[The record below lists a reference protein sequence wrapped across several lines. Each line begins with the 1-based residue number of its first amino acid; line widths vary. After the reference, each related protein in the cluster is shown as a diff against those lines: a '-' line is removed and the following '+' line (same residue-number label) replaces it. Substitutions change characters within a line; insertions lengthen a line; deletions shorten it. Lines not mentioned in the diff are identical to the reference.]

1 LPPPIIHW
9 EEIRQ
14 VAVQEDSQGRA
25 LEGRHKVLGCEEVSG
40 SRRILCIGVPG
51 SSPELSV
58 NRLQSV
64 AALSFIPDAAFPE
77 ERQAAIADLP
87 QPSDAVAKD
96 DLVWVHSILQA
107 AKELNQSSFDGVWID
122 REYLPQMG
130 QWAGLLQS
138 SEMLRDMPEG
148 VALLDDHHRVLW
160 ANKRLLK
167 WSRKDLSNAAV
178 TFYEL
183 LDNPEIMG
191 PDFCPFHTA
200 MATGVESSSTL
211 HSADNRY
218 FQVHAAP
225 IGVNT
230 ANDANGMSD
239 ADPSSD
245 TQSDTHSDTASD
257 TSGQTYSV
265 SATTPATHLIVTVGD
280 ITEEIL
286 QQQKIAAI
294 HKAGRELADLRPR
307 EIFMMEV
314 DDRIDLLKEN
324 IRHYLSDLLN
334 FEVIEIRLL
343 EQATGNLVPL
353 LSVGIDQEAADRKL
367 YAQPRGNGIT
377 GYVAASGMSY
387 ICQDVVNDPLFIPGV
402 AAAKSSLTVP
412 LILHDQIL
420 GTINVESFEPAAF
433 GESDLQF
440 LEIFARDVAFALN
453 TLELLVAQKAN
464 TAQQSCDAIHSA
476 VALPVDEILND
487 AVNVMEGYIG
497 HQSEVV
503 DRLRRILQNA
513 RDIKQTIQQIGQK
526 MTPLEAVPAG
536 VAGEQHAAL
545 SGKRI
550 LVVDEDGSV
559 RDDAHRLLERYGCI
573 VETAHEG
580 KEAVMMV
587 RSSGGEGS
595 YDVIISDI
603 KLPDFSGYQL
613 MCRLS
618 EIMPRVP
625 MVLMTGFGY
634 DPGHSIVK
642 ARQAGLHPKGVL
654 FKPFRLDQLIDVV
667 ETILEVNRN
676 AATV

>member
-1 LPPPIIHW
+1 MNRSH
-9 EEIRQ
+9 
-14 VAVQEDSQGRA
+14 
-25 LEGRHKVLGCEEVSG
+25 
-40 SRRILCIGVPG
+40 RILCIGEPEN
-51 SSPELSV
+51 SPPFSGFDTTDPPQLVVVESV
-58 NRLQSV
+58 L
-64 AALSFIPDAAFPE
+64 DAAN
-77 ERQAAIADLP
+77 
-87 QPSDAVAKD
+87 
-96 DLVWVHSILQA
+96 
-107 AKELNQSSFDGVWID
+107 ELNQTPYDGVWID
-122 REYLPQMG
+122 RSYLPQVG
-130 QWAGLLQS
+130 RWAGILQS
-138 SEMLRDMPEG
+138 GEMLRDMPEG
-148 VALLDDHHRVLW
+148 VALLDEHHRTLW
-160 ANKRLLK
+160 ANRRLLQ
-167 WSRKDLSNAAV
+167 WSSRDEIVGGES
-178 TFYEL
+178 FYEL
-183 LDNPEIMG
+183 LGNPEIMG

-211 HSADNRY
+211 LTAENRY

-225 IGVNT
+225 IG
-230 ANDANGMSD
+230 DRRIG
-239 ADPSSD
+239 SSLD
-245 TQSDTHSDTASD
+245 QE
-257 TSGQTYSV
+257 
-265 SATTPATHLIVTVGD
+265 PATEDSSFDDEQPCRHLIVTVSD

-343 EQATGNLVPL
+343 EQVTGNLVPL

-367 YAQPRGNGIT
+367 FAQPRGNGIT
-377 GYVAASGMSY
+377 GYVASSGVSY

-412 LILHDQIL
+412 LVLHDQIL

-497 HQSEVV
+497 HQSEVT

-513 RDIKQTIQQIGQK
+513 RDIKQTIQQIGQR

-536 VAGEQHAAL
+536 VQSEHHAAL
-545 SGKRI
+545 SGKRV
-550 LVVDEDGSV
+550 LVVDDDSSV

-603 KLPDFSGYQL
+603 KLSDFSGYQL

-625 MVLMTGFGY
+625 MVLMQGFGY

-654 FKPFRLDQLIDVV
+654 YKPFRLDQLIDVV
-667 ETILEVNRN
+667 ETILQVNRD
-676 AATV
+676 AARV

>member
-1 LPPPIIHW
+1 MN
-9 EEIRQ
+9 R
-14 VAVQEDSQGRA
+14 
-25 LEGRHKVLGCEEVSG
+25 
-40 SRRILCIGVPG
+40 SRRVLCIGVPEG
-51 SSPELSV
+51 TAGNLQGENSAVTMADLVPVDGPATSGAGLAITDEAVFVSSVL
-58 NRLQSV
+58 
-64 AALSFIPDAAFPE
+64 DAAN
-77 ERQAAIADLP
+77 
-87 QPSDAVAKD
+87 
-96 DLVWVHSILQA
+96 
-107 AKELNQSSFDGVWID
+107 ELNQTPFDGVWID
-122 REYLPQMG
+122 RAFLPQMG
-130 QWAGLLQS
+130 QWAGLIQS
-138 SEMLRDMPEG
+138 GEMLRDMPEG
-148 VALLDDHHRVLW
+148 VALLDDHHNVLW
-160 ANKRLLK
+160 ANRRLLG
-167 WSRKDLSNAAV
+167 WSGHDDLPMGV
-178 TFYEL
+178 TFYDL
-183 LDNPEIMG
+183 LGNPEIMG

-211 HSADNRY
+211 LSGDNRY
-218 FQVHAAP
+218 YQVHAAP
-225 IGVNT
+225 IGDGSEGSSGSDK
-230 ANDANGMSD
+230 ANDS
-239 ADPSSD
+239 PS
-245 TQSDTHSDTASD
+245 
-257 TSGQTYSV
+257 
-265 SATTPATHLIVTVGD
+265 HLIVTVSD
-280 ITEEIL
+280 VTDEVL

-314 DDRIDLLKEN
+314 DDRIELLKEN
-324 IRHYLSDLLN
+324 IRHYLRDLLN

-353 LSVGIDQEAADRKL
+353 LSVGIDQDASDRKL
-367 YAQPRGNGIT
+367 YAQPHGNGIT
-377 GYVAASGMSY
+377 GYVAASGSSY

-412 LILHDQIL
+412 LVLHDQTL

-433 GESDLQF
+433 GESDQQF

-487 AVNVMEGYIG
+487 AVNVMEAYIG
-497 HQSEVV
+497 HEPELVE
-503 DRLRRILQNA
+503 RLRRILQNA
-513 RDIKQTIQQIGQK
+513 RDIKQTIQQIGQR

-536 VAGEQHAAL
+536 ISGGQHALLA
-545 SGKRI
+545 GKRI
-550 LVVDEDGSV
+550 LVVDEDSTV

-603 KLPDFSGYQL
+603 RLPDYSGYQL
-613 MCRLS
+613 MCRLG

-642 ARQAGLHPKGVL
+642 ARQAGLNAKAVL
-654 FKPFRLDQLIDVV
+654 SKPFRLDQLIDVV

>member
-1 LPPPIIHW
+1 MIDGFVPLNKHDAHGGA
-9 EEIRQ
+9 ERLGKSES
-14 VAVQEDSQGRA
+14 ADA
-25 LEGRHKVLGCEEVSG
+25 LTRHDLVVVNSVL
-40 SRRILCIGVPG
+40 
-51 SSPELSV
+51 
-58 NRLQSV
+58 
-64 AALSFIPDAAFPE
+64 DAAN
-77 ERQAAIADLP
+77 
-87 QPSDAVAKD
+87 
-96 DLVWVHSILQA
+96 
-107 AKELNQSSFDGVWID
+107 ELNQTPFDGVWID
-122 REYLPQMG
+122 KSYLPKMG

-138 SEMLRDMPEG
+138 SAMLRDMPEG

-160 ANKRLLK
+160 ANRRLLH
-167 WSRKDLSNAAV
+167 WSGRESLQPGV

-211 HSADNRY
+211 HSNDNRY

-225 IGVNT
+225 IG
-230 ANDANGMSD
+230 MSQTELGQEE
-239 ADPSSD
+239 
-245 TQSDTHSDTASD
+245 TQSDAAQHDAFATASR
-257 TSGQTYSV
+257 
-265 SATTPATHLIVTVGD
+265 HLIVTVGD

-314 DDRIDLLKEN
+314 DDRIELLKEN

-353 LSVGIDQEAADRKL
+353 LSVGIDQEASDRKL

-412 LILHDQIL
+412 LVLHDQIL

-487 AVNVMEGYIG
+487 AVNIMEGYIG

-513 RDIKQTIQQIGQK
+513 RDIKQTIQQIGQR

-536 VAGEQHAAL
+536 LEGEQHALL